1 MRLPEVQRFS
11 PEGDPETPYTRA
23 KKEWDDRIGSA
34 RVQAF
39 HWRAAFFASALLC
52 VVLASGLIYLSSRQH
67 AVPYIIEVD
76 RLGRVQNVGAVTQVS
91 SEEPGVEAVKY
102 FLAQFV
108 INVRSLP
115 LDPVVVRKNWL
126 SAYDFVT
133 ERAHR
138 ELNNLARS
146 SEPFLRVG
154 KETVSVDITSV
165 VPVSEKS
172 FQIQWE
178 ETLTNQFGAV
188 TARPRYTGIFN
199 ILIKKPET
207 EEEIMKNP
215 LGIMID
221 SFNISKQI

>member
-1 MRLPEVQRFS
+1 MRLKEVQRFS

-76 RLGRVQNVGAVTQVS
+76 RLGRVQHVGSVTQAS
-91 SEEPGVEAVKY
+91 SEEPGKEAVKY

-115 LDPVVVRKNWL
+115 LDPVVLKKNWL

-146 SEPFLRVG
+146 SEPFLRVS

-188 TARPRYTGIFN
+188 TANPRYTGIFN
-199 ILIKKPET
+199 ILIDKPST